1 MDQVLHNIMTIRYFS
16 LLCNPSSIQQLQA
29 NEELE
34 LKRKVKCCL
43 ITILRDDIRQTYFIF
58 GCHSRM
64 KETASVSKYTLAVV
78 IPRAEQIMVS
88 R

>member
-1 MDQVLHNIMTIRYFS
+1 MDQVFHNIMTIREFS
-16 LLCNPSSIQQLQA
+16 LLCNPSSIQQLQTK
-29 NEELE
+29 EELE
-34 LKRKVKCCL
+34 LRRKVKCGL
-43 ITILRDDIRQTYFIF
+43 ITILRDNARQTYFLF